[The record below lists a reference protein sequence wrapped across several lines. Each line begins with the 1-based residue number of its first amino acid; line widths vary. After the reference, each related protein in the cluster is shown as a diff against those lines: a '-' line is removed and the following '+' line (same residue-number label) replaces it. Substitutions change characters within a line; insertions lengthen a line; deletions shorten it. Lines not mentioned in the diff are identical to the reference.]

1 MQLTYGSMLTEPL
14 RFFYFQK
21 SISMQLI
28 DVSKLTGEVA
38 LLTSAIKWVQA
49 DWTWKVGPCWLDV
62 KGGSMLT
69 RHERLVHGES
79 VYFSIMKWIKR
90 Q

>member
-49 DWTWKVGPCWLDV
+49 DWT
-62 KGGSMLT
+62 
-69 RHERLVHGES
+69 
-79 VYFSIMKWIKR
+79 
-90 Q
+90 